1 MTESQ
6 EPDSRNGRA
15 ESPPG
20 VPRWV
25 KISGLVTLIVA
36 AVLVV
41 VMLVVGGEHGPGLHT
56 GIESS
61 TAMVGSRVTG
71 GPEAR

>member
-6 EPDSRNGRA
+6 EPDSPNGKA

-25 KISGLVTLIVA
+25 KVSGLVILIVA
-36 AVLVV
+36 VVLVV
-41 VMLVVGGEHGPGLHT
+41 VMLVVGGEHGPGQHT
-56 GIESS
+56 GAES
-61 TAMVGSRVTG
+61 ATG
-71 GPEAR
+71 LVASAAPGDLEAG